1 MFAARVCS
9 RGAWRGVSVVE
20 LSREGPFEADYTAAD
35 RRVQASRG
43 CQVSAVEGGIMVEC
57 AMKYCFVAHD
67 DITAIDAGKTFLIF
81 VQSKRVVFLN
91 IKNGALLRVLH
102 YIPHQVGNLCSM
114 DPRIPVIPKHRKH
127 SFNIPV

>member
-1 MFAARVCS
+1 
-9 RGAWRGVSVVE
+9 
-20 LSREGPFEADYTAAD
+20 
-35 RRVQASRG
+35 
-43 CQVSAVEGGIMVEC
+43 MVEC

-67 DITAIDAGKTFLIF
+67 PVVAIDAGKTFLIF

-127 SFNIPV
+127 SFQHPSIDVCLWDAKSIG